1 MTEYSNLVEL
11 LQNRA
16 LQQPNHIAY
25 RFLQDGKTE
34 SGNLTYDQLDRQAKA
49 IAIQLQSLLK
59 PGSRALLVYPYHA
72 GLEFIAGFFGCLYG
86 EVIAVTTNPPRH
98 GKEVV
103 KLLERAIASGST
115 VVLTTTEFLKT
126 IKAGIAINR
135 QLAKQ
140 TKDFTFIATDTLPSS
155 SSADW
160 QPSTIESDTLAFLQY
175 TSGSTGMPK
184 GVMVTHGNILSNQ
197 EMILRGFNH
206 TDETVVVGWLPMFH
220 DMGLIGNV
228 LQPMYLGRP
237 GILMSPVSLAQKPFE
252 WLKAISHYQ
261 ATTSG
266 GPNFAYDLLC
276 LKASPENLAGLD
288 LSSWSVAFSGAE
300 MVRAETID
308 RFSHIFKPCGFRRE
322 AFYPCYGM
330 AETTLFITGGLQND
344 PPVVKYLDSNALEQN
359 QVIEAKPTQ
368 KEAKAI
374 VGCGRTWLNQKVI
387 IVDPQSFTECNS
399 DRVGEI
405 WVSGSGVGQGYW
417 QQPEETDNTFNA
429 YLVDTKEG
437 RATQA
442 SELDSEV
449 APLPFLRTGDLGFL
463 EAGELFIT
471 GRLKEVMIFWG
482 RYCYP
487 QHVEQTVQDCHP
499 ALRPN
504 CGAAFSIDVGTT
516 ERLVITQEV
525 ERSYLRKLNVAEIV
539 EAICKSVGQTHEVE
553 VYAIALLKTG
563 SIPKTSS
570 GKIQRRGCQAQFL
583 SGDLNIVAQ
592 WEQSQQTEKDV
603 TEVVTLSD

>member
-1 MTEYSNLVEL
+1 MATYSNLVEL

-25 RFLQDGKTE
+25 RFLEDGKTE
-34 SGNLTYDQLDRQAKA
+34 SGNLTYSHLDRQARA
-49 IAIQLQSLLK
+49 IATKLQSLLE

-86 EVIAVTTNPPRH
+86 EIIAVTTNPPRH

-103 KLLERAIASGST
+103 KLLDRAIASGAK
-115 VVLTTTEFLKT
+115 VVLTTTEFLNT

-140 TKDFTFIATDTLPSS
+140 TKDFTFIATDALATDLA
-155 SSADW
+155 ADW
-160 QPSTIESDTLAFLQY
+160 QETKIERDTLAFLQY

-184 GVMVTHGNILSNQ
+184 GVMVTHGNILINQ
-197 EMILRGFNH
+197 EMICRGFKH

-228 LQPMYLGRP
+228 MQPMYLGRP

-276 LKASPENLAGLD
+276 LKASPENLEGLD
-288 LSSWSVAFSGAE
+288 LSNWSVAFSGAE
-300 MVRAETID
+300 TVRAETID
-308 RFSHIFKPCGFRRE
+308 RFSHIFQACGFRRE

-330 AETTLFITGGLQND
+330 AETTLFVTGGLQPE
-344 PPVVKYLDSNALEQN
+344 PPIVKYVDGNALEQN
-359 QVIEAKPTQ
+359 QVMAANPEDKG
-368 KEAKAI
+368 AKAI
-374 VGCGRTWLNQKVI
+374 VGCGRTWLDQKVI
-387 IVDPQSFTECNS
+387 IVDPQSLTECS
-399 DRVGEI
+399 GDRVGEI
-405 WVSGSGVGQGYW
+405 WVSGAGVGQGYW
-417 QQPEETDNTFNA
+417 QQPEETENTFNA
-429 YLVDTKEG
+429 YLADTKAG

-442 SELDSEV
+442 SESNSED
-449 APLPFLRTGDLGFL
+449 APLPFLRTGDLGFV
-463 EAGELFIT
+463 ENGELFIT

-487 QHVEQTVQDCHP
+487 QHVERTVQDAHP

-504 CGAAFSIDVGTT
+504 CGAAFSIDDGTT

-525 ERSYLRKLNVAEIV
+525 ERSYLRKINLAEIV
-539 EAICKSVGQTHEVE
+539 EAICQAVGQAHEVE

-592 WEQSQQTEKDV
+592 WQQSQQAEKNV
-603 TEVVTLSD
+603 TEVVSLSD

>member
-16 LQQPNHIAY
+16 LQLPDRIAY

-34 SGNLTYDQLDRQAKA
+34 SGNLTYCKLDQQAKA
-49 IAIQLQSLLK
+49 IAAKLQFLLN

-72 GLEFIAGFFGCLYG
+72 GLEFIAGFFGCLYAR
-86 EVIAVTTNPPRH
+86 VIAVTTNPPRH

-103 KLLERAIASGST
+103 KLLERAIASGAK
-115 VVLTTTEFLKT
+115 VVLTTAEFLKT

-135 QLAKQ
+135 ELAEQ
-140 TKDFTFIATDTLPSS
+140 TKDFTFITTDDLSASLATD
-155 SSADW
+155 W
-160 QPSTIESDTLAFLQY
+160 QATKIERDTLAFLQY
-175 TSGSTGMPK
+175 TSGSTGISK

-197 EMILRGFNH
+197 EMIRQGFQH
-206 TDETVVVGWLPMFH
+206 TDEAVVVGWLPMFH

-228 LQPMYLGRP
+228 LQPLYLGTP
-237 GILMSPVSLAQKPFE
+237 SILMSPVSLAQKPFE

-276 LKASPENLAGLD
+276 LKATPDNLADLD

-300 MVRAETID
+300 PVRAETID
-308 RFSHIFKPCGFRRE
+308 RFSQIFAPCGFRRE

-330 AETTLFITGGLQND
+330 AETTLFITGGLKHD
-344 PPVVKYLDSNALEQN
+344 PPLVKYVDGNALEQN
-359 QVIEAKPTQ
+359 QVIEAKPEQ
-368 KEAKAI
+368 KGAKAI
-374 VGCGRTWLNQKVI
+374 VGCGRTWLDQKAI
-387 IVDPQSFTECNS
+387 IVDPQSLTQCSS

-405 WVSGSGVGQGYW
+405 WVSGSGVGKGYW
-417 QQPEETDNTFNA
+417 QQPEETENTFNA
-429 YLVDTKEG
+429 YLADTKEG

-449 APLPFLRTGDLGFL
+449 APLPFLRTGDLGFI
-463 EAGELFIT
+463 ENGELYIT

-487 QHVEQTVQDCHP
+487 QHVEKTVQDSHP

-525 ERSYLRKLNVAEIV
+525 ERSYLRSLNVEEIV
-539 EAICKSVGQTHEVE
+539 EAVCKSVAQHHEVE
-553 VYAIALLKTG
+553 VYAISLLKTG

-570 GKIQRRGCQAQFL
+570 GKIQRRGCRGKFL
-583 SGDLNIVAQ
+583 SGDLKIVAQ
-592 WEQSQQTEKDV
+592 WHSQLTEKNV
-603 TEVVTLSD
+603 TEMVNLSE